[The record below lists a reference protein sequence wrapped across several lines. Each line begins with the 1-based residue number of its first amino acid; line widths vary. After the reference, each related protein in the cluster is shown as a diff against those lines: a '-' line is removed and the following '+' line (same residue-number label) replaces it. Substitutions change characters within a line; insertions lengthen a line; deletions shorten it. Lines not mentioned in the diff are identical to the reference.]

1 MNLSLTDAFG
11 RFGAKPANRAR
22 GSSAIADDGA
32 MVLNC
37 SQARFR
43 HPEQGVLRYEDTVS
57 KEGEPAGSKDAELL
71 ARNLTLALSG
81 SLPIRM
87 IVCSLVDGAGGA
99 AVQRFNVRP
108 DLVGKVVDFDGD
120 RFVVD
125 FRRREELR
133 VNNSGRRK

>member
-11 RFGAKPANRAR
+11 RFGAKPTSRAR

-43 HPEQGVLRYEDTVS
+43 HPEQGVLRYEDTIS
-57 KEGEPAGSKDAELL
+57 KDGEPASSKEAELL
-71 ARNLTLALSG
+71 ARNLTLAVSG

-87 IVCSLVDGAGGA
+87 IVCSLVDGAGGI

-125 FRRREELR
+125 FRRREEPR
-133 VNNSGRRK
+133 VSPGRRK

>member
-11 RFGAKPANRAR
+11 RFGAKPTNRAR

-37 SQARFR
+37 AQARFR

-57 KEGEPAGSKDAELL
+57 KEGEPATSKDAELL
-71 ARNLTLALSG
+71 ARNLALALSG

-87 IVCSLVDGAGGA
+87 IVCSLVDGAGGT

-108 DLVGKVVDFDGD
+108 DLVGKVVNFDGD

-133 VNNSGRRK
+133 VASGRRK